1 MTYLVLRQILFCA
14 LFCALFLC
22 LFNPLRKKIALDI
35 LLRIREETIAV
46 VHRRG
51 YRITRSRVQYNF
63 SVFLRNFISCY
74 AFCTVVRLCEIECG
88 ELSDPRPLCTENQCR
103 RLSTPGESALFQD
116 ERFIVFDSFFRPGG
130 KTLQIRAFSPIQQRF
145 IPVIFRN
152 ASGGRYRSG
161 SGSRKHGRTGYG
173 RRAMSGC
180 RCSGR
185 QN

>member
-1 MTYLVLRQILFCA
+1 MRKLVLRQILFCA

-22 LFNPLRKKIALDI
+22 LFYPLRKKIALDI

-103 RLSTPGESALFQD
+103 RLSPPGESALFQD
-116 ERFIVFDSFFRPGG
+116 ERFIVFDSFFRPGR
-130 KTLQIRAFSPIQQRF
+130 KTLQIRAFSLIQQRF

-152 ASGGRYRSG
+152 VSGMRSRAG
-161 SGSRKHGRTGYG
+161 SGSRKHRRTGYG
-173 RRAMSGC
+173 RRALSGY

>member
-22 LFNPLRKKIALDI
+22 LFYPLRKKITLDI

-88 ELSDPRPLCTENQCR
+88 ELPDPRPLCTENQCR
-103 RLSTPGESALFQD
+103 RLSTPGESAMFQA
-116 ERFIVFDSFFRPGG
+116 ERFIVFDYFFRPSRRKNSPNPCILSDPAALHSGNFPECFRRTLPQRKQFREARTRWLR
-130 KTLQIRAFSPIQQRF
+130 KTRLER
-145 IPVIFRN
+145 IPL
-152 ASGGRYRSG
+152 
-161 SGSRKHGRTGYG
+161 
-173 RRAMSGC
+173 
-180 RCSGR
+180 
-185 QN
+185 